1 MKRAKRHC
9 KNRYLSETQPTDNL
23 KWFERLGKAF
33 TDEDAAFNFPLKYP
47 AIDLDK
53 STKNTLLA
61 TAGILAGGM
70 ILLAVILRS
79 KK

>member
-1 MKRAKRHC
+1 M
-9 KNRYLSETQPTDNL
+9 NLSETSEDKL
-23 KWFERLGKAF
+23 KWYERLGKAF
-33 TDEDAAFNFPLKYP
+33 TDEDAAFNFPIKYP

-53 STKNTLLA
+53 ATKNTLYL

-70 ILLAVILRS
+70 ILTALIIRG

>member
-1 MKRAKRHC
+1 MKRYNKRC
-9 KNRYLSETQPTDNL
+9 KKTYLSAGEEDL
-23 KWFERLGKAF
+23 KWYERIGKAF
-33 TDEDAAFNFPLKYP
+33 TDEDAAFNFPIKYP

-53 STKNTLLA
+53 STKNTLLY

-70 ILLAVILRS
+70 VLLAVILRT